1 MRISDWSSDV
11 CSSVLAA
18 RARDAQHLAADLVG
32 AGGEFVV
39 ADAGL
44 GDERGTRLALD
55 DETALMIAVEAQQF
69 ALFDRGQLDRRVAA
83 GVGEIAVIPGGFGG
97 GFGLGLLVFGPVLA
111 RTGRGPEQAAEGRP
125 QR

>member
-11 CSSVLAA
+11 CSSDLEAA

-55 DETALMIAVEAQQF
+55 DETALMIAVEEQQF
-69 ALFDRGQLDRRVAA
+69 ALFDRGQLDWRVRA
-83 GVGEIAVIPGGFGG
+83 GVRELACILGCLGG
-97 GFGLGLLVFGPVLA
+97 GFGLGRVFCGLFWGGV
-111 RTGRGPEQAAEGRP
+111 G
-125 QR
+125 

>member
-83 GVGEIAVIPGGFGG
+83 GVGDVAVLHGGFGRSEELRG
-97 GFGLGLLVFGPVLA
+97 GTECVSQCRSRWWA
-111 RTGRGPEQAAEGRP
+111 
-125 QR
+125 